1 MCEHPVTSY
10 LLANGLEVIC
20 CDHSTKMAAD
30 RWKIS
35 IVVKIDI
42 PVERRWF
49 TGQPID
55 EEAFSK
61 VRQRLGDGVV
71 FQQTY
76 ERYFVSD
83 DDKQETIHGICE
95 RALAMAKAYMS
106 RDSFPVKLIL
116 KRFAESSRTG

>member
-1 MCEHPVTSY
+1 MCEHLVTSY
-10 LLANGLEVIC
+10 RLTNGLEVIC

-35 IVVKIDI
+35 ILVKIDI
-42 PVERRWF
+42 PVEKKWF

-55 EEAFSK
+55 DQDFSRM
-61 VRQRLGDGVV
+61 RQRLGDSVV

-83 DDKQETIHGICE
+83 DDKEEIIHGICE
-95 RALAMAKAYMS
+95 RAIATAKAYMS
-106 RDSFPVKLIL
+106 RDSFPVKLIR
-116 KRFAESSRTG
+116 KRFAETSRTR